1 LIPVPSVAYRLLAV
15 LAVAGGLFAGGVWIG
30 WDKRG
35 DIEEG
40 LQAKA
45 QAKQERKDRKV
56 QDQWQARVWNLAYE
70 LRMLEIAGEDA
81 KDAVVTGLDNGTVR
95 VQPRLQCPK
104 LPKAPGTPTGNDD
117 PGPTG
122 LTEQDAKVAIG
133 IAADGDTYARRLA
146 TCQAYVKG
154 MVQ

>member
-1 LIPVPSVAYRLLAV
+1 MIPVPSVAYRLLAV

-35 DIEEG
+35 SVEEG
-40 LQAKA
+40 RQAIEQAKA
-45 QAKQERKDRKV
+45 ERQDRKV
-56 QDQWQARVWNLAYE
+56 QDQWQAMVYNLAYE

-81 KDAVVTGLDNGTVR
+81 KGAVVAGLDNGTVR

-104 LPKAPGTPTGNDD
+104 LPKTPSAPSGNDD

-122 LTEQDAKVAIG
+122 FTEQDAKVAIG

-146 TCQAYVKG
+146 ACQAYVNGITK
-154 MVQ
+154 